1 MLIILDGRI
10 INYHLIQFIDTSA
23 PNADGTIDV
32 VNKDATGGVL
42 QILDTK
48 PNLEDAIEYVN
59 KLSDKLVEANFEVV
73 DAR

>member
-23 PNADGTIDV
+23 PNSDGTVDI
-32 VNKDATGGVL
+32 VNKNGDGDVL
-42 QILDTK
+42 QILETK
-48 PNLEDAIEYVN
+48 PNVADATAYVN
-59 KLSDKLVEANFEVV
+59 KLSDKLIAADVAVV